1 MNNSVDTGFLEIA
14 ALAMFTL
21 LTTVVFPGWVIPL
34 LSLIVFIFFGI
45 IKSIQG
51 SRKLKMDA
59 ERRREETE
67 RRSEEKEK
75 RREEKERH
83 NWAKKEHQA
92 RMLQIKRS
100 TPGNIES

>member
-59 ERRREETE
+59 ERRREE
-67 RRSEEKEK
+67 
-75 RREEKERH
+75 KERH

-92 RMLQIKRS
+92 RMLQIK
-100 TPGNIES
+100 GNTHGDIETKDD